1 MRIIA
6 VANRKGGVGKS
17 TTVANLAGALAS
29 LGIRALAID
38 LDTQKASLSTWL
50 GRGGDDVPDG
60 AIELADALL
69 DAAAT
74 ANAIYPSTIKGV
86 DILPCGPRALSAL
99 DQVEKRPAPDY
110 MMERVLGNVPNRYDF
125 ALIDCPPALS
135 RVVISAIV
143 AADEIIVPMRAHS
156 MSLDAVSE
164 MLQILDEIAE
174 AGIRRKPIAP
184 IVRPLITEPDNTIH
198 GKAAIANVRDNLEH
212 VFTTPIR
219 RNIKLAEAYGFRQSI
234 FEYAPRSNGAAD
246 YRSVAH
252 ELLGVN
258 S

>member
-1 MRIIA
+1 MRIVA

-17 TTVANLAGALAS
+17 TTVANLAGALAT
-29 LGIRALAID
+29 LGVRVLAID

-50 GRGGDDVPDG
+50 GRGGDDVSDG
-60 AIELADALL
+60 ALELADALL
-69 DAAAT
+69 DPAVT
-74 ANAIYPSTIKGV
+74 ADAIYPSTIRGV

-99 DQVEKRPAPDY
+99 DTVEKKPAPDY
-110 MMERVLGNVPNRYDF
+110 MLERVLSNVPERYDY

-135 RVVISAIV
+135 RVVISALI
-143 AADEIIVPMRAHS
+143 AADEIIVPMRAHA

-174 AGIRRKPIAP
+174 AEIRRKPSPPRI
-184 IVRPLITEPDNTIH
+184 RPLLTEPDNTIH
-198 GKAAIANVRDNLEH
+198 GKAAIANVRDALEH
-212 VFTTPIR
+212 VFATPIR

-246 YRSVAH
+246 YRSVAR
-252 ELLGVN
+252 EMLGV
-258 S
+258 